1 MDYLIVTEGLNMI
14 PHQVSNVFKQYGA
27 LALCTS
33 VLGYEMQLNFP
44 VAQIKRDGGL
54 LNSHDCLY
62 IAKETQNSSVQTFQN
77 KTKQQLYVHKRERE
91 FGPYV
96 WGWYFSIDFCRNG
109 NYE

>member
-1 MDYLIVTEGLNMI
+1 MI

-62 IAKETQNSSVQTFQN
+62 IAKETQNSSCGDDAFLLIFVEMETMSEKVSVGLCESHSLIYQSLTLLPTSPEKF
-77 KTKQQLYVHKRERE
+77 
-91 FGPYV
+91 
-96 WGWYFSIDFCRNG
+96 
-109 NYE
+109 